1 MCDQAKACSR
11 ASLPA
16 GGLKPESP
24 PEAGARVTDFEKKN
38 GFRLHIPPPSAKKS
52 SFFQYTNFSW
62 KIPGKKKKVSS
73 GQLLPSF
80 VGRFPAA
87 DEVGLSCTAFFPK
100 QRAISCA
107 QPDRE
112 FTGWNPGGVAQTA
125 SGLKE
130 PYLSQSISKS

>member
-1 MCDQAKACSR
+1 MCDQATECSR
-11 ASLPA
+11 AFLPA
-16 GGLKPESP
+16 GGFWPESP
-24 PEAGARVTDFEKKN
+24 PEAGARVTDFFKKN

-52 SFFQYTNFSW
+52 SFFSTLISH
-62 KIPGKKKKVSS
+62 GKSQKKKVSS

-87 DEVGLSCTAFFPK
+87 DEVGSFCTAFLPK

-112 FTGWNPGGVAQTA
+112 LTGWNPGGVAQTA

>member
-87 DEVGLSCTAFFPK
+87 DEVGLSCTAFFLSNG
-100 QRAISCA
+100 QFLVHN
-107 QPDRE
+107 Q
-112 FTGWNPGGVAQTA
+112 TGNSLAGTRVGLHKLPPG
-125 SGLKE
+125 
-130 PYLSQSISKS
+130 

>member
-62 KIPGKKKKVSS
+62 KIPGKKKKSHRDSCCPVLL
-73 GQLLPSF
+73 GDFQLQMKWVCLALPSSLSNGQF
-80 VGRFPAA
+80 LVHNQTGNSLAGTR
-87 DEVGLSCTAFFPK
+87 VGLHKLP
-100 QRAISCA
+100 
-107 QPDRE
+107 
-112 FTGWNPGGVAQTA
+112 PG
-125 SGLKE
+125 
-130 PYLSQSISKS
+130 